1 MKVRLSNLTMIHSLV
16 EQLTHIALSLT
27 ETFGYWGIYVGMI
40 IESSC
45 IPLPSEAIMLFSGF
59 MVAVGLFNF
68 WIVVAAGVLG
78 NLTGSVLTY
87 WFGASGG
94 RALLMRYGRYIL
106 INAEHVEKAER
117 WFNRY
122 GDWTV
127 FFTRNLPVIRTF
139 ISLPAGIARMNF
151 AKFFIYTLVGC
162 IPWNIA
168 LTYLGFKLGKNWHLI
183 EPYFR
188 PVSYAILAAVIAG
201 AAWFFYKNFRNR
213 KESRNQTD
221 RD

>member
-1 MKVRLSNLTMIHSLV
+1 MFHYLV
-16 EQLTHIALSLT
+16 EQLTYIAVTLT
-27 ETFGYWGIYVGMI
+27 ETLGYWGIFIGMT
-40 IESSC
+40 IESAC

-59 MVAVGLFNF
+59 MVAVGLLNF
-68 WIVVAAGVLG
+68 WVVVAAGVLG

-87 WFGASGG
+87 WFGAGGG
-94 RALLMRYGRYIL
+94 RTLLLKYGRYVL
-106 INAEHVEKAER
+106 INAEHLEKAER
-117 WFNRY
+117 WFCRY

-127 FFTRNLPVIRTF
+127 FFARNLPVIRTF

-162 IPWNIA
+162 IPWNMA

-188 PVSYAILAAVIAG
+188 PVSYAILAALIAG
-201 AAWFFYKNFRNR
+201 TVWFIYKNLRNR
-213 KESRNQTD
+213 KRAAQSE
-221 RD
+221 

>member
-1 MKVRLSNLTMIHSLV
+1 MFHIILD
-16 EQLTHIALSLT
+16 QLTYIALTLT

-45 IPLPSEAIMLFSGF
+45 IPLPSEAILLFSGF
-59 MVAVGLFNF
+59 MVASGMLSF
-68 WIVVAAGVLG
+68 WIVVTAGVLG
-78 NLTGSVLTY
+78 NLTGSILTY
-87 WFGASGG
+87 WIGASGG
-94 RALLMRYGRYIL
+94 RSLLEKYGRYVL
-106 INAEHVEKAER
+106 INAQHMEKADR

-139 ISLPAGIARMNF
+139 ISLPAGITRMNF
-151 AKFFIYTLVGC
+151 PKFFIYTFIGC

-168 LTYLGFKLGKNWHLI
+168 LTFLGFKLGKNWHSI

-188 PVSYAILAAVIAG
+188 PVSYVILAALIAG
-201 AAWFFYKNFRNR
+201 AAWFFYKNLNNR
-213 KESRNQTD
+213 KERRNNKNEVLDQAD
-221 RD
+221 RN

>member
-1 MKVRLSNLTMIHSLV
+1 MFHIILD
-16 EQLTHIALSLT
+16 QLTHIALSLT
-27 ETFGYWGIYVGMI
+27 ETFGYWGIYAGMI

-59 MVAVGLFNF
+59 MAATGMLNF
-68 WIVVAAGVLG
+68 WVVVAAGVLG

-87 WFGASGG
+87 WVGASGG
-94 RALLMRYGRYIL
+94 RSFLQKYGRYVL
-106 INAEHVEKAER
+106 INAQHMEKADR
-117 WFNRY
+117 WFSRY

-151 AKFFIYTLVGC
+151 AKFFIFTFLGC
-162 IPWNIA
+162 IPWNIT
-168 LTYLGFKLGKNWHLI
+168 LTFLGFKLGKNWQSI

-188 PVSYAILAAVIAG
+188 PVSYAILAALIAG
-201 AAWFFYKNFRNR
+201 AACFFYKNLNNR
-213 KESRNQTD
+213 KELRNSKSKVLDQAD
-221 RD
+221 HN

>member
-1 MKVRLSNLTMIHSLV
+1 MLHYLV
-16 EQLTHIALSLT
+16 EQLTYIAVTLT
-27 ETFGYWGIYVGMI
+27 EILGYWGIFIGMT
-40 IESSC
+40 IESAC
-45 IPLPSEAIMLFSGF
+45 IPLPSEAIMLFGGF
-59 MVAVGLFNF
+59 MVAAGLLNF
-68 WIVVAAGVLG
+68 WVVVTAGVLG

-94 RALLMRYGRYIL
+94 RTLLLKYGKYIL
-106 INAEHVEKAER
+106 INAEHLEKSER

-122 GDWTV
+122 GEWTV

-168 LTYLGFKLGKNWHLI
+168 LTYLGFKLGENWQLI

-188 PVSYAILAAVIAG
+188 PVSYAILAVLIAG
-201 AAWFFYKNFRNR
+201 IVWFVYKSLRSR
-213 KESRNQTD
+213 KKPLQNN
-221 RD
+221 

>member
-1 MKVRLSNLTMIHSLV
+1 MFHSLV
-16 EQLTHIALSLT
+16 EQLTHIALTLT
-27 ETFGYWGIYVGMI
+27 ETFGYWGIYIGMI

-94 RALLMRYGRYIL
+94 RALLLKYGRYIL
-106 INAEHVEKAER
+106 INADHVEKAER
-117 WFNRY
+117 WFYRY

-188 PVSYAILAAVIAG
+188 PVSYTILAAIIAG
-201 AAWFFYKNFRNR
+201 AAWFFYKNYRNR
-213 KESRNQTD
+213 KETRNQAN

>member
-1 MKVRLSNLTMIHSLV
+1 MIHGIID
-16 EQLTHIALSLT
+16 QLTYIALTLT

-59 MVAVGLFNF
+59 MVASGVFSF
-68 WIVVAAGVLG
+68 WIVVTAGVLG
-78 NLTGSVLTY
+78 NLTGSILTY
-87 WFGASGG
+87 WVGASGG
-94 RALLMRYGRYIL
+94 RPFLQKYGRYVL
-106 INAEHVEKAER
+106 INAEHIEKADR

-127 FFTRNLPVIRTF
+127 FFTRNMPVIRTF
-139 ISLPAGIARMNF
+139 ISLPAGISRMNF
-151 AKFFIYTLVGC
+151 PKFFIFTLVGC

-168 LTYLGFKLGKNWHLI
+168 LTFLGFKLGKNWQSI

-188 PVSYAILAAVIAG
+188 PVSYAILAALIAG
-201 AAWFFYKNFRNR
+201 AAWFFYKNLNNR
-213 KESRNQTD
+213 KEARNNKSKVLNQAD
-221 RD
+221 RS

>member
-1 MKVRLSNLTMIHSLV
+1 MFHIILD
-16 EQLTHIALSLT
+16 QLTYLAITLT

-59 MVAVGLFNF
+59 MVASGMLNF
-68 WIVVAAGVLG
+68 WVVVAAGVLG
-78 NLTGSVLTY
+78 NLTGSILTY
-87 WFGASGG
+87 WVGASGG
-94 RALLMRYGRYIL
+94 RSLLLKYGRYIL
-106 INAEHVEKAER
+106 ISAQHIEKADR
-117 WFNRY
+117 WFYRY

-127 FFTRNLPVIRTF
+127 FFTRNMPVIRTF

-151 AKFFIYTLVGC
+151 AKFFIYTFIGC

-168 LTYLGFKLGKNWHLI
+168 LTFLGFKLGKNWHSI

-188 PVSYAILAAVIAG
+188 PVSYAILAVLIAG
-201 AAWFFYKNFRNR
+201 AVWFFYKNLNNRIEVRNN
-213 KESRNQTD
+213 KSKVLNQANRN
-221 RD
+221 

>member
-1 MKVRLSNLTMIHSLV
+1 MLHYLV
-16 EQLTHIALSLT
+16 EQLTYIAVTLT
-27 ETFGYWGIYVGMI
+27 ETLGYWGIFIGMT

-59 MVAVGLFNF
+59 MVAAGLLNF
-68 WIVVAAGVLG
+68 WVVVTAGVLG
-78 NLTGSVLTY
+78 NLMGSVLTY

-94 RALLMRYGRYIL
+94 RALLLKYGRYIL
-106 INAEHVEKAER
+106 INAEHLEKSER

-122 GDWTV
+122 GEWTV

-162 IPWNIA
+162 IPWNTA
-168 LTYLGFKLGKNWHLI
+168 LTYLGFKLGENWQLI

-188 PVSYAILAAVIAG
+188 PVSYAILAALIAVIV
-201 AAWFFYKNFRNR
+201 WFVYKSLRSR
-213 KESRNQTD
+213 KKPLENN
-221 RD
+221 